1 MVIIFWDILM
11 FKKIFVAPQVKG
23 GVIVSNKDGIYELP
37 HNVLRNLK
45 QDFRKLGNIR
55 KISKFYRILV

>member
-1 MVIIFWDILM
+1 M

-37 HNVLRNLK
+37 QNVLRNLK
-45 QDFRKLGNIR
+45 QDFRKLENIR
-55 KISKFYRILV
+55 KISKFYRILA